1 MNSKA
6 FDEFERGVEEF
17 SRQVDMLVK
26 TRIPEFV
33 EAVSLLRQRARK
45 VQKEMP
51 TGNGDAASTTAAST
65 TSEGLT
71 MEVLWLNGASLI
83 KVREVLPE
91 FGPTGGLV
99 RFSFVTSQVGSK
111 ELSDLSWSRLRVGAI
126 TVTRPKTMAMSL
138 DMGVGEPAV
147 LVVLTY

>member
-6 FDEFERGVEEF
+6 FDEFERSVEEF

-51 TGNGDAASTTAAST
+51 TGNGDAAGT
-65 TSEGLT
+65 TSEGLI
-71 MEVLWLNGASLI
+71 MEVLWLSGASLI

-111 ELSDLSWSRLRVGAI
+111 ELSDLSWLKLRVGALV
-126 TVTRPKTMAMSL
+126 VTKPKTMTMTL
-138 DMGVGEPAV
+138 DMGVEEPTV
-147 LVVLTY
+147 SVVMTY